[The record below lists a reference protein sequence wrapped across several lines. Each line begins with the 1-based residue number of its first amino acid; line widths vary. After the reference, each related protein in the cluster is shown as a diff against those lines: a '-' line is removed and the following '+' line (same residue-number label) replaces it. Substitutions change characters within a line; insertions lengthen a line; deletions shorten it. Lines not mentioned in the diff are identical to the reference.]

1 MICTKSRVEIS
12 QMHEAVNQQS
22 RADQQDERDRYF
34 ANNEQTANAIA
45 LCASDGIAAAFLER
59 LVKTEIGRLR
69 GWREPKDQSRHD
81 RREQRVGRSR
91 SKIASLGG
99 PGLPRVPGAARSPFV
114 ARPLARAKD
123 WRHS

>member
-69 GWREPKDQSRHD
+69 GWREPKDQSRQQRNTHCKDQHVCIDAD
-81 RREQRVGRSR
+81 RLSLRDRVRNEC
-91 SKIASLGG
+91 L
-99 PGLPRVPGAARSPFV
+99 
-114 ARPLARAKD
+114 
-123 WRHS
+123 